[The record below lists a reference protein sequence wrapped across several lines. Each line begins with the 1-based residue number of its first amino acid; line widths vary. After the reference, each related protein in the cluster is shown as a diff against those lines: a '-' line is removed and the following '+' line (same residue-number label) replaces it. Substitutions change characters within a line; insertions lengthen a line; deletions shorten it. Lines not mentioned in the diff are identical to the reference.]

1 MRPQGRN
8 RNFSRASAQNTKYT
22 LCRGVMVVFFDKDPY
37 YKIYLIVRGEKC
49 CQPRGRELAL
59 PEILLWT
66 DPIGAS

>member
-22 LCRGVMVVFFDKDPY
+22 VCRGVMVVCFGKNPY
-37 YKIYLIVRGEKC
+37 YQIYLMVRGENC